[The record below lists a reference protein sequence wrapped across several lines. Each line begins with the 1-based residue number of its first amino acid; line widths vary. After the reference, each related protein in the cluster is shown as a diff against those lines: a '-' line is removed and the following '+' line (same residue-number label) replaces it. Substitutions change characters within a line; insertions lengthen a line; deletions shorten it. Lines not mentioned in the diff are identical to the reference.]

1 MPKYEGFGHS
11 VLIVSASEAFETAVR
26 KSLRGFAS
34 VDSRKHASSARR
46 YLLERYYDLIVIN
59 APLPDESGEQ
69 LARDIAQEGYASVLL
84 AVPSEVYDDALERVS
99 DYGILVISKPVSIRS
114 LDKALRFL
122 TALQNRIMRI
132 ERKLQEAEERMQEI
146 RVIDKAKFLLV
157 EREGLTEDDAH
168 RQIGKLAMNQ
178 GISRKLIAERIIE
191 SYEE

>member
-11 VLIVSASEAFETAVR
+11 VLIISASEAFDTAVR

-34 VDSRKHASSARR
+34 IESRKHAASARR

-69 LARDIAQEGYASVLL
+69 LAKDIAESGRASVLM
-84 AVPSEVYDDALERVS
+84 AVPSEVYGDALEHVS
-99 DYGILVISKPVSIRS
+99 DYGILVISKPVSAGL

-122 TALQNRIMRI
+122 TAFQNRVQKV
-132 ERKLQEAEERMQEI
+132 ERQVLAAEEKLQELRI
-146 RVIDKAKFLLV
+146 VTKAKFYLV
-157 EREGLTEDDAH
+157 ENEHLTEDEAH
-168 RQIGKLAMNQ
+168 RKIGKLAMNH
-178 GISRKLIAERIIE
+178 GVSRKIIAERIIE

>member
-1 MPKYEGFGHS
+1 MPKYQGFGHS

>member
-132 ERKLQEAEERMQEI
+132 ERRLQEAEERMQEI

>member
-114 LDKALRFL
+114 LDKALLFL

>member
-11 VLIVSASEAFETAVR
+11 VLIVSASEAFETSVR

>member
-69 LARDIAQEGYASVLL
+69 LARDI

>member
-191 SYEE
+191 SYED

>member
-46 YLLERYYDLIVIN
+46 YLLARYYDLIVIN

>member
-1 MPKYEGFGHS
+1 MPLLPIPSLPPAIPNTAAED
-11 VLIVSASEAFETAVR
+11 ET
-26 KSLRGFAS
+26 
-34 VDSRKHASSARR
+34 D
-46 YLLERYYDLIVIN
+46 